1 MPPSSKAEETSR
13 KILDAALDLFREA
26 GFENATMRDIA
37 AKAGVATG
45 AAYYYYASKEA
56 IVMALYE
63 RAWEEMQLALEGAV
77 SQARGFEAKLKA
89 AIRVKLEYFAPNR
102 GVLRALVR
110 TGADPAHPLS
120 PFSPDTAAIR
130 QGDIAW
136 FTRILEDGGIRIP
149 ADLAPHL
156 PGALWFFQ
164 MGVIFFWI
172 TDESPRQA
180 RTMRLLDLSAK
191 IVTSLLRLASLPL
204 TRSMRKPIVELIA
217 IVKGA

>member
-1 MPPSSKAEETSR
+1 MPPSSKAQETSR

-89 AIRVKLEYFAPNR
+89 DAQNPKVCEWENLMAKFQQ
-102 GVLRALVR
+102 
-110 TGADPAHPLS
+110 PLPGS
-120 PFSPDTAAIR
+120 KPGEKWQAM
-130 QGDIAW
+130 
-136 FTRILEDGGIRIP
+136 
-149 ADLAPHL
+149 DLA
-156 PGALWFFQ
+156 FK
-164 MGVIFFWI
+164 
-172 TDESPRQA
+172 
-180 RTMRLLDLSAK
+180 LSEQ
-191 IVTSLLRLASLPL
+191 V
-204 TRSMRKPIVELIA
+204 
-217 IVKGA
+217 